1 MIPHDVLLHILK
13 YMRRALMDV
22 QTLTQ
27 LVSSVGFP
35 IVACLIMWKALQ
47 DSTAAH
53 KEEMDAMRESLN
65 QNTVVLAELKQML
78 QDLRDVAR
86 GGIGGNE

>member
-1 MIPHDVLLHILK
+1 
-13 YMRRALMDV
+13 MDV

-47 DSTAAH
+47 DSTEAH
-53 KEEMDAMRESLN
+53 KEEINAIKDSLN
-65 QNTVVLAELKQML
+65 QNTIVLTELKQML
-78 QDLRDVAR
+78 QDMRDPAR
-86 GGIGGNE
+86 GLSNE

>member
-1 MIPHDVLLHILK
+1 
-13 YMRRALMDV
+13 MDV

-86 GGIGGNE
+86 GGAGTNE

>member
-1 MIPHDVLLHILK
+1 
-13 YMRRALMDV
+13 MDT

-78 QDLRDVAR
+78 KDLRDAAR
-86 GGIGGNE
+86 GGIGSNE

>member
-1 MIPHDVLLHILK
+1 
-13 YMRRALMDV
+13 MDV

-53 KEEMDAMRESLN
+53 KEEMAAMQESLN

-86 GGIGGNE
+86 GGVGGNE

>member
-1 MIPHDVLLHILK
+1 M
-13 YMRRALMDV
+13 MDI

-35 IVACLIMWKALQ
+35 IVACLVMWKALQ
-47 DSTAAH
+47 DSTSAH

-78 QDLRDVAR
+78 QDLRDMAR
-86 GGIGGNE
+86 GGTGSDE

>member
-1 MIPHDVLLHILK
+1 
-13 YMRRALMDV
+13 MDA

-35 IVACLIMWKALQ
+35 IVACFIMWKALQ

-78 QDLRDVAR
+78 QDLRDIAR
-86 GGIGGNE
+86 GGDGQDE

>member
-1 MIPHDVLLHILK
+1 
-13 YMRRALMDV
+13 MDT

-65 QNTVVLAELKQML
+65 QNTVVLAELKQMM
-78 QDLRDVAR
+78 QDLRDAAR
-86 GGIGGNE
+86 GGIGSNE

>member
-1 MIPHDVLLHILK
+1 MEVK
-13 YMRRALMDV
+13 MDI
-22 QTLTQ
+22 QTISQ
-27 LVSSVGFP
+27 VISSIGFP

-53 KEEMDAMRESLN
+53 KEEMDAIKESLN

-78 QDLRDVAR
+78 QDLRDAVR
-86 GGIGGNE
+86 GGVGTDE

>member
-1 MIPHDVLLHILK
+1 
-13 YMRRALMDV
+13 MDA

-86 GGIGGNE
+86 GGVGSNE

>member
-1 MIPHDVLLHILK
+1 
-13 YMRRALMDV
+13 MDT

-78 QDLRDVAR
+78 QDLRDAAR
-86 GGIGGNE
+86 GAGNND

>member
-1 MIPHDVLLHILK
+1 
-13 YMRRALMDV
+13 MDI

-27 LVSSVGFP
+27 RVSSVGLP

-78 QDLRDVAR
+78 QDLRDMAR
-86 GGIGGNE
+86 GGAGSDE

>member
-1 MIPHDVLLHILK
+1 
-13 YMRRALMDV
+13 MDT

-78 QDLRDVAR
+78 QDLRDAAR
-86 GGIGGNE
+86 GGAGSDE

>member
-1 MIPHDVLLHILK
+1 
-13 YMRRALMDV
+13 MDI

-53 KEEMDAMRESLN
+53 KEEMDAMKESLN

-78 QDLRDVAR
+78 QDLRDLAR
-86 GGIGGNE
+86 GGSNE

>member
-1 MIPHDVLLHILK
+1 M
-13 YMRRALMDV
+13 MDI

-47 DSTAAH
+47 DSTSAH

-78 QDLRDVAR
+78 QDLRDMAR
-86 GGIGGNE
+86 GGNGSDE

>member
-1 MIPHDVLLHILK
+1 
-13 YMRRALMDV
+13 MDT

-65 QNTVVLAELKQML
+65 QNTVVLAEVKQML
-78 QDLRDVAR
+78 QDLRDAAR
-86 GGIGGNE
+86 GGVGTDE

>member
-1 MIPHDVLLHILK
+1 M
-13 YMRRALMDV
+13 MDI

-47 DSTAAH
+47 DSTSAH

-78 QDLRDVAR
+78 QDLRDMAR
-86 GGIGGNE
+86 GGTGSDE